1 MSDTQLRTESTA
13 ARAVRISIVVLA
25 LAAQAAI
32 ASAQAATGRKTAVE
46 DRWVPTW
53 GTAQQ
58 LIRTAPPAPAA
69 GVGTNPVPTPAPSAA
84 NTPAAVAS
92 SQPATAGAPP
102 SVTSP
107 PGGAP
112 PATPP
117 AAAPMAGR
125 GRGGQPVFRV
135 TTLAN
140 QTVRMILRTSIGGR
154 RARVKL
160 SNAFGSNAVTVGAAH
175 IARRAADSSIVAASD
190 RPLTFAGKASFTMMP
205 GVVVVSDPVDI
216 EVPALSDL
224 AVSLYFPEETGSPTT
239 HATGLRPT
247 YVSTEGDFSGR
258 AELPL
263 AGTTQQY
270 YWLSSVEVTAPA
282 EASAIVA
289 FGDSITDGARSTPDT
304 NNAWPALLAARLNA
318 NKATANI
325 GVVNEGI
332 GGNRLLTDA
341 AGLAGVSALARLDR
355 DVLSHPGVKWL
366 MILEGINDIGTLG
379 AATPPATPVTTESL
393 IWALQQVID
402 RAHAHGIK
410 VVGCTLTPY
419 EGAGYSREN
428 GEVIRDAV
436 NRWIRTSGAFD
447 AVVDFEA
454 ATRDPN
460 NPKRFRAEFDPGDHL
475 HPNDAGY
482 KAMADAIDLSIFS
495 RKGNRK

>member
-1 MSDTQLRTESTA
+1 MSEQCSRAKVMTIRALCVLLVAGTVA
-13 ARAVRISIVVLA
+13 AHAPFAV
-25 LAAQAAI
+25 AQGG
-32 ASAQAATGRKTAVE
+32 ATGRKTAAG
-46 DRWVPTW
+46 DHWVPTW

-58 LIRTAPPAPAA
+58 LVRTTTPAPPAGRGQAPTTSAPAGA
-69 GVGTNPVPTPAPSAA
+69 PSAQSATTTPAPSAM
-84 NTPAAVAS
+84 
-92 SQPATAGAPP
+92 
-102 SVTSP
+102 
-107 PGGAP
+107 
-112 PATPP
+112 PATPS
-117 AAAPMAGR
+117 AATPPSQGTVAQPPGAAG
-125 GRGGQPVFRV
+125 GGVPFRV

-160 SNAFGSNAVTVGAAH
+160 SNAFGSAPVLVGAAH
-175 IARRAADSSIVAASD
+175 IARRGTDSSIVAGSD
-190 RPLTFAGKASFTMMP
+190 RALTFAGKPSFTLMP

-216 EVPALSDL
+216 DVPALGDL
-224 AVSLYFPEETGSPTT
+224 AVSLFFPADTGNPTA

-247 YVSTEGDFSGR
+247 YVSSDGDFTGR
-258 AELPL
+258 TDFPL

-270 YWLSSVEVTAPA
+270 YWLSSVEVAA
-282 EASAIVA
+282 SADVSAIVA

-304 NNAWPALLAARLNA
+304 NNSWPALLAARLAA

-325 GVVNEGI
+325 AVVNEGI

-341 AGLAGVSALARLDR
+341 IGLAGVSALARLDR

-379 AATPPATPVTTESL
+379 AATPPPVPITSDDL
-393 IWALQQVID
+393 IWVLQQAID

-410 VVGCTLTPY
+410 AVGCTLTPY
-419 EGAGYSREN
+419 EGAGYAREN
-428 GEVIRDAV
+428 GETIRDTV

-460 NPKRFRAEFDPGDHL
+460 NPKRFRPDFDPGDHL

-482 KAMADAIDLSIFS
+482 KAMADAIDLSIF
-495 RKGNRK
+495 NRKAKK

>member
-1 MSDTQLRTESTA
+1 MSVNQWRREIRLQRA
-13 ARAVRISIVVLA
+13 ARTAVFVVVLA
-25 LAAQAAI
+25 AHATFAGAQARRGTKT
-32 ASAQAATGRKTAVE
+32 SADE
-46 DRWVPTW
+46 HWVPTW

-58 LIRTAPPAPAA
+58 LIRTAP
-69 GVGTNPVPTPAPSAA
+69 
-84 NTPAAVAS
+84 VA
-92 SQPATAGAPP
+92 
-102 SVTSP
+102 P
-107 PGGAP
+107 PGGRGTTAAAP
-112 PATPP
+112 TPVPATPP
-117 AAAPMAGR
+117 AVASPTATPTQTTPAPPSSTAAQAAGP
-125 GRGGQPVFRV
+125 GRGGQPFRV
-135 TTLAN
+135 TALAN
-140 QTVRMILRTSIGGR
+140 QTVRMIVRTTIGGR
-154 RARVKL
+154 RVRVKL
-160 SNAFGSNAVTVGAAH
+160 SNAFGASAVTVGAAH
-175 IARRAADSSIVAASD
+175 LATRATGSAIVPASD

-205 GVVVVSDPVDI
+205 GVVVVSDPVDLD
-216 EVPALSDL
+216 VAPLTDL
-224 AVSLYFPEETGSPTT
+224 AISLYFPDDTGSPTT

-247 YVSTEGDFSGR
+247 YVSTEGDFTGR
-258 AELPL
+258 PELPL

-270 YWLSSVEVTAPA
+270 YWLSSVEIAAPA
-282 EASAIVA
+282 DAFAIVA

-304 NNAWPALLAARLNA
+304 NNSWPALLAARLRA

-325 GVVNEGI
+325 AVVNEGI

-366 MILEGINDIGTLG
+366 MILEGINDIGALA
-379 AATPPATPVTTESL
+379 AATPTPNPATTESL

-402 RAHAHGIK
+402 RAHAHGVK

-454 ATRDPN
+454 ATRDPD
-460 NPKRFRAEFDPGDHL
+460 NPKRFRPEFDPGDHL

-482 KAMADAIDLSIFS
+482 KAMAEAIDLAIFTGKR
-495 RKGNRK
+495 RK

>member
-1 MSDTQLRTESTA
+1 
-13 ARAVRISIVVLA
+13 
-25 LAAQAAI
+25 
-32 ASAQAATGRKTAVE
+32 
-46 DRWVPTW
+46 
-53 GTAQQ
+53 
-58 LIRTAPPAPAA
+58 
-69 GVGTNPVPTPAPSAA
+69 
-84 NTPAAVAS
+84 
-92 SQPATAGAPP
+92 
-102 SVTSP
+102 
-107 PGGAP
+107 
-112 PATPP
+112 
-117 AAAPMAGR
+117 
-125 GRGGQPVFRV
+125 
-135 TTLAN
+135 
-140 QTVRMILRTSIGGR
+140 MILRTSIGGR

-160 SNAFGSNAVTVGAAH
+160 SNAFGSKPVTVGAAH
-175 IARRAADSSIVAASD
+175 LARRATDSSIDPASD
-190 RPLTFAGKASFTMMP
+190 RVLTFAGQPSFTMMP

-216 EVPALSDL
+216 DVPPLGDL
-224 AVSLYFPEETGSPTT
+224 AVSLYLPADTESPTT

-247 YVSTEGDFSGR
+247 YVSTEGDFTGR

-270 YWLSSVEVTAPA
+270 YWLASVEVSAPA
-282 EASAIVA
+282 DSSAIVA

-304 NNAWPALLAARLNA
+304 NNSWPALLAARLRA

-341 AGLAGVSALARLDR
+341 MGLAGVSALARFDR

-379 AATPPATPVTTESL
+379 AATPPATPVTSEAL
-393 IWALQQVID
+393 IWALQQMID

-419 EGAGYSREN
+419 EGAGYAREN

-436 NRWIRTSGAFD
+436 NRWIRSSGAFD

-460 NPKRFRAEFDPGDHL
+460 NPKRFRPEFDPGDHL

-482 KAMADAIDLSIFS
+482 KAMADAVDLSIFS
-495 RKGNRK
+495 AKGKK

>member
-1 MSDTQLRTESTA
+1 MSGQNERTGRRLVGR
-13 ARAVRISIVVLA
+13 ARIWLAVAVLA
-25 LAAQAAI
+25 VHAVV
-32 ASAQAATGRKTAVE
+32 ASAQGTSNASKTRPG
-46 DRWVPTW
+46 DHWVPTW

-58 LIRTAPPAPAA
+58 LIRTPAPVAAA
-69 GVGTNPVPTPAPSAA
+69 GRGSAPATTAPSA
-84 NTPAAVAS
+84 VA
-92 SQPATAGAPP
+92 PATPTTAPASATATPSSTPAGAPQ
-102 SVTSP
+102 
-107 PGGAP
+107 
-112 PATPP
+112 
-117 AAAPMAGR
+117 AA
-125 GRGGQPVFRV
+125 GQPFRV

-160 SNAFGSNAVTVGAAH
+160 SNAFGSTPVTIGAAH
-175 IARRAADSSIVAASD
+175 VARRGAEFAIVPESD
-190 RPLTFAGKASFTMMP
+190 RPLTFAGKASITMMP
-205 GVVVVSDPVDI
+205 GVVVVSDPIDLDVQP
-216 EVPALSDL
+216 VTDL
-224 AVSLYFPEETGSPTT
+224 AVSLYLPSDTGSPTT

-258 AELPL
+258 AQFPL

-270 YWLSSVEVTAPA
+270 YWLSSVEVAGSA
-282 EASAIVA
+282 ETSAIVA

-304 NNAWPALLAARLNA
+304 NNAWPALLAARLRA

-341 AGLAGVSALARLDR
+341 TGLAGVSALARLDR

-366 MILEGINDIGTLG
+366 MVLEGINDIGSLA
-379 AATPPATPVTTESL
+379 AATPPPHPVTTETL
-393 IWALQQVID
+393 IWALQQIID

-419 EGAGYSREN
+419 QGAGYSREN
-428 GEVIRDAV
+428 GEEIRDAV
-436 NRWIRTSGAFD
+436 NRWIRSSGAFD

-460 NPKRFRAEFDPGDHL
+460 NPKQLRPEFDPGDHL

-482 KAMADAIDLSIFS
+482 KAMADAIDLAIFS
-495 RKGNRK
+495 GKGKK